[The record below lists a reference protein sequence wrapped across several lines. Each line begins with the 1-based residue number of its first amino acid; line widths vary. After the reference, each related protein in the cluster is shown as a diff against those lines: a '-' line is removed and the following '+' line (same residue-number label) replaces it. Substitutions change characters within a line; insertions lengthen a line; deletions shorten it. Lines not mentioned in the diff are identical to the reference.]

1 MLNNILFIGI
11 ALLLLVVVVFAVG
24 FIELMLKFKE
34 IEEEYETLRDSVVD
48 AQNVVMNVLER
59 EVDAQNVVMNVLE
72 RESELINMFQKSL
85 DMIEER
91 NKIDYATVEDI
102 KNNYDKLLKCWS
114 DVDDRFEAS
123 TEQFRHVA
131 DQLFAF
137 KKVLEPWCID
147 ADNLGENI
155 VNMSKVIVNPIEP
168 MINDSDNAPK
178 KKTTRKKKDAEII
191 NAEEN

>member
-11 ALLLLVVVVFAVG
+11 GLLLLAVVVFAVG

-34 IEEEYETLRDSVVD
+34 IKEEYRLIRSIVSNDQEIIKNL
-48 AQNVVMNVLER
+48 MER
-59 EVDAQNVVMNVLE
+59 EEIMSNT
-72 RESELINMFQKSL
+72 FKSL
-85 DMIEER
+85 DNAF
-91 NKIDYATVEDI
+91 NKLKEINEINNEVVNNI
-102 KNNYDKLLKCWS
+102 NNNYSELLKCWK

-147 ADNLGENI
+147 ADMLGEN
-155 VNMSKVIVNPIEP
+155 VTASMSNIIINPVEP

-178 KKTTRKKKDAEII
+178 KKTTRKKKAAETNI
-191 NAEEN
+191 EKEN